1 VDQTRASSEVAFL
14 QTSLDKPNYIVY
26 QSTLGKRILFDDDK
40 NAIDVEVDLGGRQF
54 ALMANKEV
62 IVSSGAIQSLHLLM
76 VSEVGPA
83 AISEKH
89 NITVVA
95 DRPGVGQNTLVS
107 MSS

>member
-1 VDQTRASSEVAFL
+1 MDQTLASSEVAFL

-40 NAIDVEVDLGGRQF
+40 NAIGVEVDMGGRQF

-62 IVSSGAIQSLHLLM
+62 IVSSGAIQSPHLLM
-76 VSEVGPA
+76 VSGVGPA
-83 AISEKH
+83 DTLKKH

-95 DRPGVGQNTLVS
+95 DRPGVG
-107 MSS
+107 